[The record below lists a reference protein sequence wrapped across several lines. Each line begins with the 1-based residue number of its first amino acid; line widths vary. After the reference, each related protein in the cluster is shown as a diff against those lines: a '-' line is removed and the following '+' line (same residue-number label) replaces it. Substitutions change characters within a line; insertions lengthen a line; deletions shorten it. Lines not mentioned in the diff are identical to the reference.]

1 MKDVKAHTS
10 NQRLKPKP
18 AWKDVR
24 RRPLG
29 PLASGQ
35 IFANAKLK
43 LQKQEQS
50 MNLKIM
56 AKVSDTSKRWNFVL
70 FEERFCSYFDAC
82 KQ

>member
-10 NQRLKPKP
+10 NQLPKPKP

-29 PLASGQ
+29 PPRLGAD
-35 IFANAKLK
+35 FANAKLK

-50 MNLKIM
+50 MKLKIM

-70 FEERFCSYFDAC
+70 FDERFCAYFDAC